1 MTGTGPRPGAGSG
14 VRTGLGQSCSPRA
27 PEAQVDTW
35 DQEEDA
41 VHVTSQQTFTTAH
54 PGHVP
59 RTDKGSPNPGCISS
73 LCGAR
78 CPNAQRRSCTAQG
91 SRESRHD
98 PESGGGIMPV
108 GFKAAGDLSLVCGHQ
123 VSYPKDVHGSGRN
136 RLPPVSGQCWT
147 PLHLLGS
154 LKQRFFHKPGS

>member
-78 CPNAQRRSCTAQG
+78 CANAQRRSCTAQG

-98 PESGGGIMPV
+98 PESGGGMLLWGSRLLGTYPWCVAKYLNLNMPLGLAV
-108 GFKAAGDLSLVCGHQ
+108 AGCPQYLANAGPS
-123 VSYPKDVHGSGRN
+123 
-136 RLPPVSGQCWT
+136 
-147 PLHLLGS
+147 LHLPRYLNQS
-154 LKQRFFHKPGS
+154 FFPKPGS